1 MLTCCAVGIDR
12 CRRGLSSAAIRAIRV
27 FQLFEPG
34 RVSLFVAAGGKALAH
49 WPRRN
54 DVFRPFLRLVAG
66 FDIVRGRCLC
76 HTIARF
82 PFDCACVCVVSV
94 FSQYRKTQRRGE
106 DVYPNSS
113 NSAARGGYSSCTL
126 ADSRNCAEEQGAL
139 CSSDT
144 YSSRSPGWQSR
155 QLQTASSV
163 EKRIDFTLLVFKR
176 DIFVMVIPT
185 LLAKVFNGTLRS
197 AMISSSFMTIA
208 MLPRYQNVQTL
219 LYDRIESF

>member
-27 FQLFEPG
+27 FQLFEPD

-49 WPRRN
+49 WPRRSG
-54 DVFRPFLRLVAG
+54 VFRPFLRMVAG
-66 FDIVRGRCLC
+66 FDTARGRCFC
-76 HTIARF
+76 HAIARL
-82 PFDCACVCVVSV
+82 PFDRACVCIVSI

-106 DVYPNSS
+106 DVYPNSN
-113 NSAARGGYSSCTL
+113 NSAARGGYSGCIL

-139 CSSDT
+139 CSSGA

-163 EKRIDFTLLVFKR
+163 EKRIDLTLLVFKR
-176 DIFVMVIPT
+176 DIFVLVIPT
-185 LLAKVFNGTLRS
+185 LLAKVL
-197 AMISSSFMTIA
+197 MILCV
-208 MLPRYQNVQTL
+208 LP
-219 LYDRIESF
+219 